1 MFDAIKEIEEEE
13 EKYDSLTID
22 IDEYGMSSVVK
33 FMLSFFKSFAVDIST
48 EKPDFMAGLK
58 RGGV

>member
-22 IDEYGMSSVVK
+22 IDEYGMSSVMK
-33 FMLSFFKSFAVDIST
+33 FMLSFF
-48 EKPDFMAGLK
+48 
-58 RGGV
+58 